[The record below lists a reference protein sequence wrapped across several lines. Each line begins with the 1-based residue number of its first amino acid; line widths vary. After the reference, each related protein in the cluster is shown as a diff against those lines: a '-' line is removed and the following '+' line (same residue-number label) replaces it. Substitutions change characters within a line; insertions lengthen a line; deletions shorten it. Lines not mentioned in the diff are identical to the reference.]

1 VWQLKASE
9 SAGVERKEQAA
20 IHVSLAQT
28 YTDTHQFDRAV
39 LHFRH
44 EIECRADTDHEQ
56 VYTTITVFFLKYSPI
71 IINGLDTDNEL
82 VYTNVTD
89 KYSSYQQTGYAEQNI
104 QEFVCIQ

>member
-39 LHFRH
+39 QHFRH

-56 VYTTITVFFLKYSPI
+56 VYTT
-71 IINGLDTDNEL
+71 
-82 VYTNVTD
+82 VTD
-89 KYSSYQQTGYAEQNI
+89 QYSSYQQTGYAEQNI